1 MTEAEKNEL
10 LHGTAPEC
18 EQNNTE
24 AEETV
29 TAPELCLQDENTENE
44 STEPE
49 TSEET
54 PDEEA
59 ENGTEVEA
67 ESEKEP
73 PRAILFAGVN
83 GAGKTSLYQVMALT
97 EPLGERI
104 SIDDIVKEN
113 GSWQDYLLQIKAAK
127 LAIEQMQKCIKDRI
141 SFHHE
146 TTLPGMIIHKQLEKC
161 RAAGYR
167 VILYYVGIDGY
178 QTAIDRVHRRVER
191 GGHGIDD
198 RAIIQRY
205 NNMPGNLRRILPL
218 CDEAYF
224 YDNTF
229 RFRQIAIH
237 RDGEILDEDPI
248 LPNWYQSIFTGH
260 TIPDPFIE

>member
-1 MTEAEKNEL
+1 MTEAEKIGILTDSAPQNEPTDFSET
-10 LHGTAPEC
+10 GE
-18 EQNNTE
+18 E
-24 AEETV
+24 ALSADSLSQDGSEISNDET
-29 TAPELCLQDENTENE
+29 THD
-44 STEPE
+44 EPE
-49 TSEET
+49 
-54 PDEEA
+54 
-59 ENGTEVEA
+59 EN
-67 ESEKEP
+67 SEP

-83 GAGKTSLYQVMALT
+83 GAGKTSLFQVMSLT

-104 SIDDIVKEN
+104 SIDDIVKEK
-113 GSWQDYLLQIKAAK
+113 GSWQDYLLQIKSAK
-127 LAIEQMQKCIKDRI
+127 QAISEMQKCIKNRV

-146 TTLPGMIIHKQLEKC
+146 TTLPGTIIYKQLERS

-167 VILYYVGIDGY
+167 IILYYVGIDGY
-178 QTAIDRVHRRVER
+178 QTAIERVHRRVER

-205 NNMPGNLRRILPL
+205 NNMTANLRRILPL

-224 YDNTF
+224 YDNTV

-237 RDGEILDEDPI
+237 RNGEILDEDPI